1 MSDHLEAVAG
11 SSNSEARARELV
23 LRFGWNATAYQII
36 NPGIELWFSSGMD
49 AVAGYVVW
57 GRYAVVAGAPVS
69 APERL
74 LSVMEEFEEWAGNR
88 KLKVC
93 YFGAGKRL
101 ESIARENRGYSMIS
115 LGAQPEW
122 DPACWPDI
130 VASKESLRAQLNRA
144 RNKGVSI
151 SQWPSSR
158 ATDNSDL
165 RRCLAEW
172 LDTRGLPPL
181 HFLVEPETLN
191 RLEDRKVF
199 VAERDGSVVGFLVL
213 SPVPAR
219 NGWLVE
225 QIIRGSRAPNGTSEL
240 LLDSAMRES
249 AKAGANYLTLG
260 LSPLSENSR
269 FDWSGVPRWLRLI
282 LSWLRVHGKRFYN
295 FEGLDQFKAK
305 FQPSEWEDISAI
317 VNRPKFSLSAL
328 YSIAGAF
335 GGRSPF
341 SLLAI
346 AFASAIRREVVSAAQ
361 SVARMLKA
369 RSATPR

>member
-1 MSDHLEAVAG
+1 
-11 SSNSEARARELV
+11 
-23 LRFGWNATAYQII
+23 
-36 NPGIELWFSSGMD
+36 
-49 AVAGYVVW
+49 
-57 GRYAVVAGAPVS
+57 
-69 APERL
+69 
-74 LSVMEEFEEWAGNR
+74 
-88 KLKVC
+88 
-93 YFGAGKRL
+93 
-101 ESIARENRGYSMIS
+101 
-115 LGAQPEW
+115 
-122 DPACWPDI
+122 
-130 VASKESLRAQLNRA
+130 
-144 RNKGVSI
+144 VSI